1 MFCDWEPAIIHTLFS
16 SCHGCQVCLYNK
28 YSEVLSFIGT
38 VACKRVK
45 VPVEFWNKALQNA
58 LPASPHTRIKKSNL
72 RGHSHRVNCSALWVP
87 RPPSLNDNTSSV
99 AVTIALLSESE
110 VADIRE
116 LKAVES
122 SGVCT
127 PRKKSCRRALGR
139 KKKTP
144 LLPLGR
150 CCLWG
155 PHCWCCQWE
164 AWRALLACVGLTPRQ
179 GPQHHDSQVGKGCV
193 SLSRCVLLRG
203 WELQVL

>member
-139 KKKTP
+139 KKNP
-144 LLPLGR
+144 SAPPRPVLPLRTSLLVLPVGGMEGSAGMCR
-150 CCLWG
+150 
-155 PHCWCCQWE
+155 PHSSSG
-164 AWRALLACVGLTPRQ
+164 ASAPRQ
-179 GPQHHDSQVGKGCV
+179 PSG
-193 SLSRCVLLRG
+193 
-203 WELQVL
+203 

>member
-72 RGHSHRVNCSALWVP
+72 LGHSHRVNCSALWVP

-110 VADIRE
+110 VAEAPTLGSWKLLKVQECALQGRNHAEE
-116 LKAVES
+116 LWGE
-122 SGVCT
+122 
-127 PRKKSCRRALGR
+127 
-139 KKKTP
+139 KKKP
-144 LLPLGR
+144 LCSPSAGAAFEDLIVGAASGR
-150 CCLWG
+150 HGGLCWHVSASLLVRGLSTTTAKWVKGACLWVDVF
-155 PHCWCCQWE
+155 C
-164 AWRALLACVGLTPRQ
+164 
-179 GPQHHDSQVGKGCV
+179 
-193 SLSRCVLLRG
+193 
-203 WELQVL
+203 